1 MRLLAGLAASS
12 LVTLAAS
19 KLNNIAAQL
28 SPEETRLLLAER
40 LGVSRLHELKLQGMN
55 VHKTYLDMSPFEE
68 EEREAVGMFT
78 ESPRKGN
85 FVLSLAGMKD
95 SQLDPELSSIITIDD
110 SSNPHKDAVTAPS
123 VASLLSRLA
132 AEKAELS
139 GLHRNTFS
147 KTSAGALCVS
157 IPELEELAKFEAVLD
172 KDGFPTRLP
181 EDLQQL
187 TLESLEPTEVS
198 QSKFLDEFTMI
209 RSFMEV
215 VLPGL
220 PEDGMAYCHAPQL
233 EALIAEKGVKS
244 AEAKVAEKLYSHLL
258 RHTPSS
264 IKSTILLLPQSSESS
279 HAKREEKPLSI
290 IQPSPSSSSSL
301 DSDFSSSPISAKQIL
316 GSGPIARCHA
326 TKDAC
331 ESSTANCSGRGT
343 CAKAVQAGSNSCWT
357 CSCKQPVRK
366 DGVKTTSWGGAACQ
380 KKDISVPF
388 NMFLVFGIVIV
399 FVLIAA
405 IKLLYSI
412 GDEPLPSVLS
422 AGVVPAKHN

>member
-1 MRLLAGLAASS
+1 MWLLTGLAASS

-19 KLNNIAAQL
+19 KLNNVAAHL
-28 SPEETRLLLAER
+28 SPQETRLLLVER
-40 LGVSRLHELKLQGMN
+40 LGVSRFHELNLQGTN
-55 VHKTYLDMSPFEE
+55 VRKTYPDMSLF
-68 EEREAVGMFT
+68 EEREATGMFI

-85 FVLSLAGMKD
+85 FILSLAGMID
-95 SQLDPELSSIITIDD
+95 NQLDPELSSTIIIDD
-110 SSNPHKDAVTAPS
+110 SSNPNEDTPTASS
-123 VASLLSRLA
+123 VANLLSCLA
-132 AEKAELS
+132 TEKAELS
-139 GLHRNTFS
+139 GLHKNTFS
-147 KTSAGALCVS
+147 DGLCVS
-157 IPELEELAKFEAVLD
+157 IPKLEELARFEAVLN

-187 TLESLEPTEVS
+187 TSTLDPTEES
-198 QSKFLDEFTMI
+198 QSRFLAEFTMI
-209 RSFMEV
+209 RRFMEV

-233 EALIAEKGVKS
+233 DAFIAAKGTKS
-244 AEAKVAEKLYSHLL
+244 AEAKVAEALYSYLL

-264 IKSTILLLPQSSESS
+264 IKSTILLLPQSSEAS

-301 DSDFSSSPISAKQIL
+301 DSNFDTTPNSAKQIL
-316 GSGPIARCHA
+316 GSGLIARCHS

-343 CAKAVQAGSNSCWT
+343 CTKAIQAGSNSCWT
-357 CSCKQPVRK
+357 CSCNPPVRK
-366 DGVKTTSWGGAACQ
+366 DGVKTTTWAGAACQ

-388 NMFLVFGIVIV
+388 NMFLVFGIVIT

-405 IKLLYSI
+405 INLLYGI